1 MKKAV
6 IAAAYVLFAVSA
18 FAQSGYG
25 GGSYGQN
32 NESHYTRGHYRRNG
46 TYVEGHRSSNPNNT
60 TSDNWS
66 TKGNYNPY
74 TGKQGTRNPY

>member
-6 IAAAYVLFAVSA
+6 LTVVSAMFAVSA

-25 GGSYGQN
+25 GSSYGSN
-32 NESHYTRGHYRRNG
+32 TESHYTRGHYRSNG
-46 TYVEGHRSSNPNNT
+46 TYVEGHYSSNPNNT

-74 TGKQGTRNPY
+74 TGKQGTRDPY